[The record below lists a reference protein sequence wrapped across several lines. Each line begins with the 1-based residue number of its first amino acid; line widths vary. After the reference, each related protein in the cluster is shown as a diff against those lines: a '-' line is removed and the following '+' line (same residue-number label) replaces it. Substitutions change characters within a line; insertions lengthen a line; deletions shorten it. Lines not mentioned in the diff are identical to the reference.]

1 LRHAFVKL
9 LTMRACP
16 GTLLWTPAVM
26 TSQVWLA
33 LPSQATTL
41 TGVKFSRKSPDEG
54 STERH
59 WPVEVV
65 IVVLV
70 NARVAVVSK
79 TWA

>member
-1 LRHAFVKL
+1 
-9 LTMRACP
+9 
-16 GTLLWTPAVM
+16 
-26 TSQVWLA
+26 LA

-41 TGVKFSRKSPDEG
+41 TGVKFSRKSPEEG